1 MPNDSAQFVIQ
12 PAATLRLPEPWL
24 SLLSLDHAVNWEA
37 ISAIGQMVGAIAV
50 VISLIYLAREIRR
63 NARLARQSS
72 LDTLNMVAGQLAQNP
87 RLAQLFDR
95 GIRDL
100 KSLEGADRVSFEAF
114 MLQWFHIFAEMYHQH
129 LEGHLDPRVWREVET
144 PMRDLINAR
153 PGIQAWWRLY
163 SKWFGEEFV
172 NYVNQIQQTATRH
185 DD

>member
-1 MPNDSAQFVIQ
+1 M
-12 PAATLRLPEPWL
+12 
-24 SLLSLDHAVNWEA
+24 
-37 ISAIGQMVGAIAV
+37 
-50 VISLIYLAREIRR
+50 
-63 NARLARQSS
+63 
-72 LDTLNMVAGQLAQNP
+72 AGQLAQNP
-87 RLAQLFDR
+87 HLAQLFDR

-163 SKWFGEEFV
+163 SSWFGEEFV
-172 NYVNQIQQTATRH
+172 NYVNQIQQTAKPPRLFREPNER
-185 DD
+185 

>member
-1 MPNDSAQFVIQ
+1 
-12 PAATLRLPEPWL
+12 
-24 SLLSLDHAVNWEA
+24 
-37 ISAIGQMVGAIAV
+37 
-50 VISLIYLAREIRR
+50 
-63 NARLARQSS
+63 
-72 LDTLNMVAGQLAQNP
+72 MVAGQLTAQNP

-129 LEGHLDPRVWREVET
+129 LEGHLDLRVWREVET

-153 PGIQAWWRLY
+153 PGIQAWWRRY
-163 SKWFGEEFV
+163 SRWFGEEFV

>member
-1 MPNDSAQFVIQ
+1 
-12 PAATLRLPEPWL
+12 
-24 SLLSLDHAVNWEA
+24 VNWEA
-37 ISAIGQMVGAIAV
+37 ISAIGQIVGGLAV
-50 VISLIYLAREIRR
+50 VVSLIYLAREIRR

-72 LDTLNMVAGQLAQNP
+72 VDTLNVVAGQLAQHP

-95 GIRDL
+95 GIRNL

-129 LEGHLDPRVWREVET
+129 LEGHLDPRLWHEVET

-153 PGIQAWWRLY
+153 PGIQAAWWRLY

-172 NYVNQIQQTATRH
+172 NYVNQLQQTATRH

>member
-1 MPNDSAQFVIQ
+1 M
-12 PAATLRLPEPWL
+12 
-24 SLLSLDHAVNWEA
+24 NWEA
-37 ISAIGQMVGAIAV
+37 IGAIGQMVGAIAV
-50 VISLIYLAREIRR
+50 VISLIYLTREIRR

-72 LDTLNMVAGQLAQNP
+72 VDTLNVVAGQLAQHP
-87 RLAQLFDR
+87 HLAELFDR

-100 KSLEGADRVSFEAF
+100 RSLEGADRVSFEAL
-114 MLQWFHIFAEMYHQH
+114 MLQWFHIFAEMYSQH

-172 NYVNQIQQTATRH
+172 NYVNQVQQTAKPPRLFREPNP
-185 DD
+185 DQ

>member
-1 MPNDSAQFVIQ
+1 MPSDSAQ
-12 PAATLRLPEPWL
+12 
-24 SLLSLDHAVNWEA
+24 SCDVNWEA
-37 ISAIGQMVGAIAV
+37 IGAIGQMVGAIAV

-72 LDTLNMVAGQLAQNP
+72 VDTLNGWLGQLAQHP
-87 RLAQLFDR
+87 HLAQLFDR

-129 LEGHLDPRVWREVET
+129 LEGHLDPRVWHEVET

>member
-1 MPNDSAQFVIQ
+1 M
-12 PAATLRLPEPWL
+12 
-24 SLLSLDHAVNWEA
+24 NWEA
-37 ISAIGQMVGAIAV
+37 ISAIGQIVGGLAV
-50 VISLIYLAREIRR
+50 VVSLIYLAREIRR

-72 LDTLNMVAGQLAQNP
+72 LDTLNQVAGQLAQHP
-87 RLAQLFDR
+87 HLAQLFDR

-100 KSLEGADRVSFEAF
+100 KSLEGADRVTFECF

-129 LEGHLDPRVWREVET
+129 LEGHLDPRLWHEVET

-172 NYVNQIQQTATRH
+172 NYVNQVQQTATPPRMFREPMK
-185 DD
+185 DE